1 MYVVSRIIFVIA
13 KGAKDIL
20 RVVFR
25 WRDIVSQLRVSIW
38 LVGFLKFFPLL
49 GMAIKPLPVKGQT
62 GTFKP
67 SVTLSN
73 LVPCVTL
80 VR

>member
-38 LVGFLKFFPLL
+38 LVGFLNFFSLL